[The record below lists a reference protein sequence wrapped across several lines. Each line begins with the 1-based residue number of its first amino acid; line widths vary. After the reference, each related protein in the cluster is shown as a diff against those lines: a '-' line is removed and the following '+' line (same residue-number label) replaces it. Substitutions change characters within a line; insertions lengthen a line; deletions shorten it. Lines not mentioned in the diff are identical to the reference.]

1 MTIQI
6 VEKSGEGLSRVFGV
20 TIPAADLA
28 QKLDAK
34 ITEIRPQMNLKGFRP
49 GKVPVAHVKR
59 LYGKSL
65 MGEIIEQTVSEGQ
78 AQALSTSKVRA
89 AGNPDIKVQ
98 SDIEKV
104 LAGASDLAFD
114 LAVEV
119 MPEFEPV
126 DVADIALTRPIYLP
140 TDEDVDGQ
148 LNEIAGQN
156 RTYETKEGAAEDGDL
171 VVADFVG
178 RLDGEVFE
186 GGSGEDAEIVL
197 GANRFILGFEAQLV
211 GASAGDT
218 VTVKVTF
225 PDDYGA
231 TQLAGKPA
239 EFEVTVKEVKAPA
252 EGGADEAFATRIGFD
267 TLDSLKTAIRNQLA
281 QQYAGA
287 SRYKAK
293 RALLDVLDAK
303 HDFPLPPRMVE
314 GEFEVIWRQV
324 EAERASGEL
333 SPEDEGKSEDQLR
346 SEYHKIAERRV
357 RLGLVLAEIGQRA
370 NVQVTEQEMNGALA
384 AEARRYPGQEREI
397 YEFFRKNPQAAAQLR
412 APIYE
417 EKVVDLIL
425 ERAQVTDLPTSKEAL
440 FAEDEMPEGYGDSNP
455 ETAEAA
461 PAEAANAEPA
471 TAKATK
477 AKSAKA
483 KAAPADTE
491 ATTEP
496 EAEAAPAKP
505 KKPRAKKAAAEPT
518 ASTDTD
524 EA

>member
-59 LYGKSL
+59 MYGKSL

-78 AQALSTSKVRA
+78 AQALSVSKLRA

-119 MPEFEPV
+119 MPDFEPV
-126 DVADIALTRPIYLP
+126 DIAEIALTRPVYLP
-140 TDEDVDGQ
+140 TDEDIDGQ
-148 LNEIAGQN
+148 LEEIASQN
-156 RTYETKEGAAEDGDL
+156 RTYEAKEGAAEDGDM

-197 GANRFILGFEAQLV
+197 GANRFIPGFEAQLV
-211 GASAGDT
+211 GAKAGDT
-218 VTVKVTF
+218 VTVSVTF

-267 TLDSLKTAIRNQLA
+267 TLESLRNAIRNQLS
-281 QQYAGA
+281 QQYASA

-333 SPEDEGKSEDQLR
+333 SPEDEGKSDDQLR
-346 SEYHKIAERRV
+346 SEYRKIAERRV

-425 ERAQVTDLPTSKEAL
+425 ERAKVTDLPTSKEAL
-440 FAEDEMPEGYGDSNP
+440 FAEDEMPEGYGDATPKTSAP
-455 ETAEAA
+455 ETEAEPAELEASSAA
-461 PAEAANAEPA
+461 PAEAETTHA
-471 TAKATK
+471 
-477 AKSAKA
+477 
-483 KAAPADTE
+483 AAPV
-491 ATTEP
+491 
-496 EAEAAPAKP
+496 KP
-505 KKPRAKKAAAEPT
+505 KKPCAPKAKKADAKPVDEPSDDAA
-518 ASTDTD
+518 ASSDD
-524 EA
+524 A